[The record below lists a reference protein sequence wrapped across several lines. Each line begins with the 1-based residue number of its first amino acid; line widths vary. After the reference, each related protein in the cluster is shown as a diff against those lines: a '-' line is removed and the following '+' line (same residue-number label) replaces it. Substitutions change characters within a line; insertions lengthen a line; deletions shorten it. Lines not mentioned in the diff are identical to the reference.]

1 MTETTLTERMQGMT
15 AKQVRSFL
23 KLQTRISPA
32 ASAESR
38 AALSELQA
46 LRSLRDRL
54 RVHYCS
60 EPRLEVA
67 TDSRCQRLPGVICGC
82 ESCTSLKRE
91 WPGIYLMSV
100 RDENGRVF
108 EASFECYLESQS
120 QFFLESLPS
129 SSSIVRF
136 K

>member
-1 MTETTLTERMQGMT
+1 MTETTLTAQMAGMSP
-15 AKQVRSFL
+15 KQQRTFL
-23 KLQTRISPA
+23 KLQSRISPA
-32 ASAESR
+32 ASRESR

-67 TDSRCQRLPGVICGC
+67 TDSRCQRLPGVVCGC
-82 ESCTSLKRE
+82 ESCTALKRE
-91 WPGIYLMSV
+91 WPEVYLMSV
-100 RDENGRVF
+100 RDENGRRF
-108 EASFECYLESQS
+108 EASYECFIESQS
-120 QFFLESLPS
+120 EAFLAALPS

-136 K
+136 G